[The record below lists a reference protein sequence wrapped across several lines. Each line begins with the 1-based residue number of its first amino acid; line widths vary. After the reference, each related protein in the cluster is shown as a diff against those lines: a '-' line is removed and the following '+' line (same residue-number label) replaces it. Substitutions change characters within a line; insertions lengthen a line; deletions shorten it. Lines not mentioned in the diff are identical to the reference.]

1 MKCHECNSSK
11 IMLDDRPQL
20 IDGSLVFNYICSNCL
35 HSGEH
40 QKQVSKIKIT
50 YENKRSKKK

>member
-1 MKCHECNSSK
+1 
-11 IMLDDRPQL
+11 MLDDRPQL